1 MSQSLIRL
9 VMVDDNVDLVKVV
22 SEFISTQPDM
32 SMCGVAYN
40 GSQAIEVIRN
50 VAPDVILLDLIMPH
64 LDGLG
69 VIEYLGS
76 TKLVPHPR
84 VLVITAISL
93 ETTAASVVAQGADYY
108 MAKPFDLEVLAGRIR
123 RLAALPPERPSES
136 HLDTGSAIRASSGN
150 SRYDVE
156 ASKALHKMGVP
167 ANLKG
172 YLYLRAAI
180 IMALEK
186 EHEMGSMT
194 YVVYPAIAK
203 AHNTTPSRVERAM
216 RHAIETAWNRGDI
229 NVINRVFG
237 YTVDAEKGRPTNSA
251 FITRIASKIKIDLAT
266 GKRH

>member
-1 MSQSLIRL
+1 MSKSLIRL

-50 VAPDVILLDLIMPH
+50 VVPDVVLLDLIMPH

-76 TKLVPHPR
+76 ANLVPHPR
-84 VLVITAISL
+84 VLVITAIGL

-136 HLDTGSAIRASSGN
+136 RLHAGPTSNVSSGN

-172 YLYLRAAI
+172 YLYLRDAI

-186 EHEMGSMT
+186 GPAMGSMT
-194 YVVYPAIAK
+194 YVVYPSIAR
-203 AHNTTPSRVERAM
+203 AHNTTSSRVERAM

-229 NVINRVFG
+229 NVINQVFG

-266 GKRH
+266 GKRR

>member
-1 MSQSLIRL
+1 MSKSLIRL

-22 SEFISTQPDM
+22 SEFVSTQPDM

-40 GSQAIEVIRN
+40 GSEAIEVIRN
-50 VAPDVILLDLIMPH
+50 TAPDVVLLDLIMPH

-76 TKLVPHPR
+76 ANLVPHPR
-84 VLVITAISL
+84 VLVITAIGL

-123 RLAALPPERPSES
+123 RLAALPLERPSES
-136 HLDTGSAIRASSGN
+136 RLRESPTLGAGNVN

-156 ASKALHKMGVP
+156 ASKALHRMGVP

-172 YLYLRAAI
+172 YLYLRDAI

-186 EHEMGSMT
+186 GPAMGSMT

-203 AHNTTPSRVERAM
+203 THDTTPSRVERAM

-251 FITRIASKIKIDLAT
+251 FITRIASKIKIDLASQM
-266 GKRH
+266 RR